1 MKKLLVIL
9 ILLSIIASAFANG
22 TEKKVVL
29 KSTVSAGN
37 GIGDPEGSSVIKNDE
52 SGYWVAMTYT
62 TDIDTTPKNLGANG
76 EEIAVLT
83 TDTNAQGARSLDFQV
98 RFAGNTLADGT
109 TGTITIATDGW
120 KGEKDASNEDQ
131 SVDIKL
137 SLSSSTSTSSKAV
150 VDEATTTKSSVS
162 FNVLYPAGLIKS
174 EEIAIVAASWD
185 KSDNLKAGD
194 YSATINVSVTGE

>member
-1 MKKLLVIL
+1 
-9 ILLSIIASAFANG
+9 
-22 TEKKVVL
+22 
-29 KSTVSAGN
+29 
-37 GIGDPEGSSVIKNDE
+37 
-52 SGYWVAMTYT
+52 MTYT

-120 KGEKDASNEDQ
+120 KGEKNASNEDQ
-131 SVDIKL
+131 RVDIKL
-137 SLSSSTSTSSKAV
+137 SLSSSNSTSSKAV